1 MAAGVMLE
9 SEAMAGAEIAHQGK
23 VRDIYELP
31 NDRLLLVATD
41 RVSAFDVVLPTG
53 IPRKGEVLTR
63 TSAYWFEHT
72 AGVVPNHMVAVLDED
87 NARELRIDAGSEF
100 FGRSMVVRRAEPLMI
115 ECVVRGYITGSGWSD
130 YLASRSVSGI
140 ELPPGLQQCEI
151 LPEPLFTPSTKA
163 EPPEHDAPMTY
174 EQAEALF
181 GPEVANALKVRSLAL
196 YRYAAAEA
204 ATKGILIADTKF
216 EFGMLDGEVTLID
229 EALTPDS
236 SRFWP
241 ADQYEAGRDQPS
253 FDKQP
258 LRDWLAAS
266 GWDKTE
272 PGPALPDD
280 VVRETSERYQQAHHR
295 VTGQPLPPEAV

>member
-1 MAAGVMLE
+1 MTL
-9 SEAMAGAEIAHQGK
+9 SNPQ
-23 VRDIYELP
+23 
-31 NDRLLLVATD
+31 RL
-41 RVSAFDVVLPTG
+41 VVGPDS
-53 IPRKGEVLTR
+53 VL
-63 TSAYWFEHT
+63 
-72 AGVVPNHMVAVLDED
+72 GED
-87 NARELRIDAGSEF
+87 NARELQVDAGSEF
-100 FGRSMVVRRAEPLMI
+100 FGRSMVVRRAQPLKI

-140 ELPPGLQQCEI
+140 ELPPGLKQCEI
-151 LPEPLFTPSTKA
+151 LPEPLFTPTTKA

-181 GPEVANALKVRSLAL
+181 GAEVANALKVRSLAL

-266 GWDKTE
+266 GWDKTD
-272 PGPALPDD
+272 PGLALPDD
-280 VVRETSERYQQAHHR
+280 VVRQTSERYQEAHR
-295 VTGQPLPPEAV
+295 LVTGQPLPPEAT